1 VGRCPHWSKADILHG
16 LRDVCFSLQ
25 SSAKWMSAKGQKRTL
40 GRKRYAHLS
49 PPSAAKATVAF
60 LVRANCAQEIYFA
73 EGRPQDISK
82 VKFAVH
88 ALPKQKT
95 RQADLTARANN
106 QIGVRQICRI
116 KMPSDSIRCHVTYY
130 I

>member
-1 VGRCPHWSKADILHG
+1 
-16 LRDVCFSLQ
+16 
-25 SSAKWMSAKGQKRTL
+25 MSAKGQKQTL

-60 LVRANCAQEIYFA
+60 LVRANCAKAIYFA
-73 EGRPQDISK
+73 EARPQDICK
-82 VKFAVH
+82 VKFAMH
-88 ALPKQKT
+88 ALPKQKN
-95 RQADLTARANN
+95 RQAHLSARAND
-106 QIGVRQICRI
+106 QIGVRQICCI